1 MNETVRPGADSER
14 LHLLETAFNP
24 GTQRWLSNARIPA
37 AGHCLAVGAGTPAT
51 VRWLQAAVGPAGVVA
66 AIDTSARS
74 WCQASTDS
82 PQTSAAEIQA
92 AAADR
97 GPFDLVHVRFALGHA
112 PDGADIFAAIVEA
125 VKPGGLLVVEEP
137 DFGAARVLVGP
148 DQLRRS
154 FNAVHSAIE
163 LVFATLNLDHALGSR
178 VPALLQ
184 EHQLEGICVENEAAI
199 VPGGS
204 PMAQV
209 MAMSA
214 NLFATAY
221 IATAF
226 ATLNDI
232 VRYREF
238 AGEPAC
244 WATYAA
250 IIRGFGRR
258 PLG

>member
-1 MNETVRPGADSER
+1 
-14 LHLLETAFNP
+14 
-24 GTQRWLSNARIPA
+24 
-37 AGHCLAVGAGTPAT
+37 
-51 VRWLQAAVGPAGVVA
+51 
-66 AIDTSARS
+66 
-74 WCQASTDS
+74 
-82 PQTSAAEIQA
+82 
-92 AAADR
+92 
-97 GPFDLVHVRFALGHA
+97 
-112 PDGADIFAAIVEA
+112 
-125 VKPGGLLVVEEP
+125 
-137 DFGAARVLVGP
+137 
-148 DQLRRS
+148 
-154 FNAVHSAIE
+154 VHSAIE

>member
-1 MNETVRPGADSER
+1 
-14 LHLLETAFNP
+14 
-24 GTQRWLSNARIPA
+24 
-37 AGHCLAVGAGTPAT
+37 
-51 VRWLQAAVGPAGVVA
+51 
-66 AIDTSARS
+66 
-74 WCQASTDS
+74 
-82 PQTSAAEIQA
+82 
-92 AAADR
+92 
-97 GPFDLVHVRFALGHA
+97 GHA

-137 DFGAARVLVGP
+137 DFGCARVLVGP
-148 DQLRRS
+148 DHLRRS

-163 LVFATLNLDHALGSR
+163 LVFATLNLDHALGAR

-184 EHQLEGICVENEAAI
+184 EHQFENISVENDAAI
-199 VPGGS
+199 VPGRS

-232 VRYREF
+232 LRYREF
-238 AGEPAC
+238 AGEPEC
-244 WATYAA
+244 WATYAS
-250 IIRGFGRR
+250 IIRGVGRR
-258 PLG
+258 PVR